1 MEFLRETE
9 FEKMMLN
16 KLNEAVREY
25 LEAVC
30 KPINSRHRKTILVFT
45 GDRYKPVDIITRF
58 VNVKSKNGND
68 LEQ

>member
-25 LEAVC
+25 VEAVC
-30 KPINSRHRKTILVFT
+30 RPLNSRHRKTILVFT
-45 GDRYKPVDIITRF
+45 GDRYKPTDIITRF
-58 VNVKSKNGND
+58 VNVKK
-68 LEQ
+68 

>member
-25 LEAVC
+25 VEAVC
-30 KPINSRHRKTILVFT
+30 KPINSRHRKTIMVFT

-58 VNVKSKNGND
+58 VSVRK
-68 LEQ
+68 